1 MSFHHLLIAIV
12 LEPELRLWK
21 ARGQAPV
28 FWWRDD
34 DARAPSPA
42 LDRLLALS
50 HRFGA
55 PITIAAVP
63 DGDIEALARTCGVA
77 DGVDLAI
84 HGFRHE
90 NRAPAGQPSGEV
102 NDEDLLA
109 DVMSELGTAL
119 EVFRRAGVGPGLF
132 VPPWNNAHPT
142 LVKALGLQGLSL
154 SGYGGVRDEG
164 PPARLDAHLDVM
176 RWKPRPR
183 FRGALRFLLRARRL
197 LAERREQGLWREPLG
212 LLTHHLDHD
221 PSTWRFL
228 EAFLA
233 VSMFVGRPEIVAPSK
248 PGATVAITTDPP
260 RKAGASVPCADFR
273 APHGGSR
280 GVD

>member
-1 MSFHHLLIAIV
+1 MSLHRLLIAVV
-12 LEPELRLWK
+12 LGPELGLWK
-21 ARGQAPV
+21 AAGHAPA

-50 HRFGA
+50 RRFDA

-63 DGDIEALARTCGVA
+63 DGDIEALAKACRAV

-102 NDEDLLA
+102 NDQDLLA
-109 DVMSELGTAL
+109 DVVSELGTAI
-119 EVFRRAGVGPGLF
+119 EVFRRAGATPSLF

-142 LVKALGLQGLSL
+142 LVKGLGLQGLSL
-154 SGYGGVRDEG
+154 SGYGEMRGEG

-176 RWKPRPR
+176 RWKPHPR
-183 FRGALRFLLRARRL
+183 FRGAARFLLRTRRL
-197 LAERREQGLWREPLG
+197 LAQRRQQGLWNEPLG

-221 PSTWRFL
+221 TPTWRFL
-228 EAFLA
+228 EAFLSAFRIVSRAEIADPA
-233 VSMFVGRPEIVAPSK
+233 VAKHAAQASVLAE
-248 PGATVAITTDPP
+248 
-260 RKAGASVPCADFR
+260 AGAM
-273 APHGGSR
+273 GSLT
-280 GVD
+280 VKVLPIS